1 MGYLVWNS
9 MTDNLNIDCDLVI
22 IGAGMAGMAASLF
35 AGNRNIDTV
44 QVGIASEI
52 IFASGLLD
60 LMGVHPVEHG
70 TLRRDPWEGIQ
81 DLCRDIPDH
90 PYAKIPPTIIHDAFE
105 ELIAFLNASGLV
117 YVRHE
122 RQNAFVLTPVG
133 TIKPSYFIPRTMWNG
148 VQALETREPCLI
160 VDIEGLK
167 GFSARQIVSS
177 LTSHWPGLDHATIS
191 FPGSRHQG
199 EVYLEPLA
207 RSLAIPQTRKAL
219 ADELRPLLNG
229 ARFLGMPAVFGIQD
243 SHRILSDI
251 EKRVGVPIFEIPTM
265 PPSIP
270 GLRLKETFESN
281 LPAKGV
287 QRFSQKRVMG
297 VQMDGKGF
305 EVQIGDTS
313 PETLIKTRGI
323 VLASGRFLG
332 KGLSADRKQI
342 RETIFNLPVHQPDK
356 RNEWHCYEFLDPAG
370 HPVNRTGLV
379 TDDRFRPL
387 DRSGKAA
394 HKRLFAA
401 GSILAH
407 QDWMRQKCGSGLAIA
422 TAYAAVNAFLDDNAS

>member
-1 MGYLVWNS
+1 
-9 MTDNLNIDCDLVI
+9 MTEPLNIDCDLVI

-35 AGNRNIDTV
+35 AGNKNIETV
-44 QVGIASEI
+44 QVGITSEI

-60 LMGVHPVEHG
+60 LMGVHPVEHE
-70 TLRRDPWEGIQ
+70 TIRKDPWEGIEA
-81 DLCRDIPDH
+81 LCRDIPDH
-90 PYAKIPPTIIHDAFE
+90 PYAKIPPTIIHKAFE
-105 ELIAFLNASGLV
+105 ELIMFLNASGLV

-122 RQNAFVLTPVG
+122 NQNALVLTPVG
-133 TIKPSYFIPRTMWNG
+133 TAKPSYFIPITMWNG
-148 VQALETREPCLI
+148 VQALQTKEPCLI

-167 GFSARQIVSS
+167 GFSARQIVASFRS
-177 LTSHWPGLDHATIS
+177 RWPGLDHATIS
-191 FPGSRHQG
+191 FPGSTHQG

-207 RSLAIPQTRKAL
+207 RSLVIPQTRKAL
-219 ADELRPLLNG
+219 ADELRPHLKD

-243 SHRILSDI
+243 SHKILSDI
-251 EKRVGVPIFEIPTM
+251 ENQVGVPIFEIPTM

-270 GLRLKETFESN
+270 GLRLKEAFESN

-287 QRFSQKRVMG
+287 RRFFQKRVMT
-297 VQMDGKGF
+297 VQTEGKGF
-305 EVQIGDTS
+305 VVQIGDTS

-342 RETIFNLPVHQPDK
+342 RESIFDLPVHQPDK

-370 HPVNRTGLV
+370 HPVNRAGIL

-387 DRSGKAA
+387 DRSDKPA
-394 HKRLFAA
+394 HKGLFAA

-422 TAYAAVNAFLDDNAS
+422 TAYAAVNAFLDYNAS

>member
-1 MGYLVWNS
+1 
-9 MTDNLNIDCDLVI
+9 MTDTINIDCDLVI

-35 AGNRNIDTV
+35 AGNRNIEAV
-44 QVGIASEI
+44 QVGITSEI

-60 LMGVHPVEHG
+60 LMGVHPVALG
-70 TLRRDPWEGIQ
+70 IIRKDPWEGIEK
-81 DLCRDIPDH
+81 LCQDIPDH
-90 PYAKIPPTIIHDAFE
+90 PYAKISPTIIHDAFE
-105 ELIAFLNASGLV
+105 ELITFLNASGLV
-117 YVRHE
+117 YIQHE

-133 TIKPSYFIPRTMWNG
+133 TVKPSYFIPQTMWNG
-148 VQALETREPCLI
+148 VRALAKKKPCLI

-167 GFSARQIVSS
+167 GFSARQIVASFKS
-177 LTSHWPGLDHATIS
+177 RWPGLDHATIS
-191 FPGSRHQG
+191 FPGSLNPG

-207 RSLAIPQTRKAL
+207 RSLVIPQTRKAL
-219 ADELRPLLNG
+219 ADKLRPHLKN
-229 ARFLGMPAVFGIQD
+229 AHFLGMPAVFGIQD
-243 SHRILSDI
+243 SHKILADI
-251 EKRVGVPIFEIPTM
+251 EKMVGIPMFEIPTM

-270 GLRLKETFESN
+270 GLRIKETFESN

-287 QRFSQKRVMG
+287 QRFFQKRVMG
-297 VQMDGKGF
+297 VQREGKGF
-305 EVQIGDTS
+305 VVQIGDTS

-342 RETIFNLPVHQPDK
+342 RETIFNLPVHQPSK
-356 RNEWHCYEFLDPAG
+356 RYEWHCYEFLDPAG
-370 HPVNRTGLV
+370 HPVNRAGLV

-387 DRSGKAA
+387 DLSGNVV
-394 HKRLFAA
+394 HDRLFAA

-422 TAYAAVNAFLDDNAS
+422 TAYAAVNAFLNS

>member
-1 MGYLVWNS
+1 
-9 MTDNLNIDCDLVI
+9 MTDTLNIDCDLVI

-35 AGNRNIDTV
+35 AGNRNIETV
-44 QVGIASEI
+44 QVGITSEI

-70 TLRRDPWEGIQ
+70 TVWKDPWEGIEN
-81 DLCRDIPDH
+81 LCRDIPDH
-90 PYAKIPPTIIHDAFE
+90 PYAKIPPTIIHDALE
-105 ELIAFLNASGLV
+105 ELIAFLNASGLA

-122 RQNAFVLTPVG
+122 RQNALVLTPVG

-148 VQALETREPCLI
+148 IQALETKDPCLI

-167 GFSARQIVSS
+167 GFSARQVVSS
-177 LTSHWPGLDHATIS
+177 FKSLWPGMDHATIS
-191 FPGSRHQG
+191 FPGSANQG

-207 RSLAIPQTRKAL
+207 RSLVIPQARKAL
-219 ADELRPLLNG
+219 ADVLRPHLKD

-243 SHRILSDI
+243 AHKILSDI
-251 EKRVGVPIFEIPTM
+251 EKLVGVPIFEIPTM

-281 LPAKGV
+281 LPEKGIR
-287 QRFSQKRVMG
+287 RFFQKRVMG
-297 VQMDGKGF
+297 VQMERKGF
-305 EVQIGDTS
+305 VVQLGDTS
-313 PETLIKTRGI
+313 PETLIKTKGI

-332 KGLSADRKQI
+332 KGLTADRKQI
-342 RETIFNLPVHQPDK
+342 RESIFDLPVHQPDK
-356 RNEWHCYEFLDPAG
+356 RSEWHCYEFLDPAG
-370 HPVNRTGLV
+370 HPVNRAGLV

-387 DRSGKAA
+387 DRSGNAA
-394 HKRLFAA
+394 HDRLFAA

-422 TAYAAVNAFLDDNAS
+422 TAYAAVNAFLDYNAS

>member
-1 MGYLVWNS
+1 
-9 MTDNLNIDCDLVI
+9 MTDILDIDCELLV
-22 IGAGMAGMAASLF
+22 IGAGMTGMAASLF
-35 AGNRNIDTV
+35 AGNRNVETV
-44 QVGIASEI
+44 QVGITSEI

-60 LMGVHPVEHG
+60 LLGVHPMEHE
-70 TLRRDPWEGIQ
+70 TIRKDPWEGIEA
-81 DLCRDIPDH
+81 LCRDNPDH
-90 PYAKIPPTIIHDAFE
+90 PYAKIPSKIIYDAFE
-105 ELIAFLNASGLV
+105 ELATFLNASGLA

-122 RQNAFVLTPVG
+122 DRNALVLTPVG
-133 TIKPSYFIPRTMWNG
+133 TVKPSYFIPRTMWNG
-148 VQALETREPCLI
+148 VRALQTKEACLI

-167 GFSARQIVSS
+167 GFSARQIVAS
-177 LTSHWPGLDHATIS
+177 LRSRRPNLSHATIS
-191 FPGSRHQG
+191 FPGSVNPG

-207 RSLAIPQTRKAL
+207 RSLVIPQTREAL
-219 ADELRPLLNG
+219 ADELRPHLKE

-243 SHRILSDI
+243 SHKILSDI
-251 EKRVGVPIFEIPTM
+251 ENRVGVPVFEIPTM

-270 GLRLKETFESN
+270 GLRIKEVFESN

-287 QRFSQKRVMG
+287 QRFFQKRVMD
-297 VQMDGKGF
+297 VKSAGKGF

-313 PETLIKTRGI
+313 PETLIRTRGI

-342 RETIFNLPVHQPDK
+342 RESIFNLPVHQPVN
-356 RNEWHCYEFLDPAG
+356 RHEWHCYEFLDPAG
-370 HPVNRTGLV
+370 HPVNRAGLV

-387 DRSGKAA
+387 DHSGKIA
-394 HKRLFAA
+394 HQKLFAA

-422 TAYAAVNAFLDDNAS
+422 TAYAAVNAFLDYKPS

>member
-1 MGYLVWNS
+1 
-9 MTDNLNIDCDLVI
+9 MTDTPNIDCDLVI

-35 AGNRNIDTV
+35 AGNRNISTV

-60 LMGVHPVEHG
+60 LMGVHPVEHK
-70 TLRRDPWEGIQ
+70 TIRKDPWEGIEA
-81 DLCRDIPDH
+81 LCRDIPDH
-90 PYAKIPPTIIHDAFE
+90 PYAKIPQKIIHDAFE
-105 ELIAFLNASGLV
+105 ELVIFLNASGLV

-122 RQNAFVLTPVG
+122 SQNALVLTPVG
-133 TIKPSYFIPRTMWNG
+133 TVKPSYFIPQTMWNG
-148 VQALETREPCLI
+148 VQALETKEPCLI

-167 GFSARQIVSS
+167 GFSARQVVASF
-177 LTSHWPGLDHATIS
+177 TSRWPGLNHTTIS
-191 FPGSRHQG
+191 FPGALNQG
-199 EVYLEPLA
+199 DVYLEPLA
-207 RSLAIPQTRKAL
+207 RSLVIPQTREAL
-219 ADELRPLLNG
+219 ADILRPHLKG
-229 ARFLGMPAVFGIQD
+229 ARFIGMPAVFGIQD
-243 SHRILSDI
+243 SHKFLADI
-251 EKRVGVPIFEIPTM
+251 EKRVGVPMFEIPTM

-270 GLRLKETFESN
+270 GLRLKEAFESN

-287 QRFSQKRVMG
+287 RRFFQKRVMA
-297 VQMDGKGF
+297 VRTKGKGF
-305 EVQIGDTS
+305 MVQIGDTS
-313 PETLIKTRGI
+313 PETLINTRGI

-342 RETIFNLPVHQPDK
+342 RESIFDLPVHQPDK

-370 HPVNRTGLV
+370 HPVNRAGLL

-387 DRSGKAA
+387 DRSGKPA
-394 HKRLFAA
+394 HERLFAA

-422 TAYAAVNAFLDDNAS
+422 TAYAAVNAFQRKTT

>member
-1 MGYLVWNS
+1 M
-9 MTDNLNIDCDLVI
+9 MDTFDMDCDLVI

-35 AGNRNIDTV
+35 AGSRGIDTV
-44 QVGIASEI
+44 QVGVASEI

-60 LMGVHPVEHG
+60 LMGVHPVKHR
-70 TLRRDPWEGIQ
+70 TRRKDPWEGIE

-90 PYAKIPPTIIHDAFE
+90 PYARIPPSIIQDAFE

-117 YVRHE
+117 YVRHD
-122 RQNAFVLTPVG
+122 RQNALVLTPVG
-133 TIKPSYFIPRTMWNG
+133 TVKPSYFIPKTMWNG
-148 VQALETREPCLI
+148 VKALETKEPCLI

-167 GFSARQIVSS
+167 GFSARQIVASFTS
-177 LTSHWPGLDHATIS
+177 LWPGLDHVTIS
-191 FPGSRHQG
+191 FPGSASQG

-207 RSLAIPQTRKAL
+207 RSLVIPQTRKAL
-219 ADELRPLLNG
+219 ADELRPHLKK
-229 ARFLGMPAVFGIQD
+229 ARFLGLPAVFGIQD
-243 SHRILSDI
+243 SHKILTDI
-251 EKRVGVPIFEIPTM
+251 EKQVGVPMFEIPTM

-270 GLRLKETFESN
+270 GLRIKEIFESN

-287 QRFSQKRVMG
+287 RRFFQKRVMG
-297 VQMDGKGF
+297 VQVHGKEF
-305 EVQIGDTS
+305 VVQIGDTS
-313 PETLIKTRGI
+313 PEILIKTRGI

-332 KGLSADRKQI
+332 KGLSADRRQI
-342 RETIFNLPVHQPDK
+342 RESIFDLPVHQPYK

-370 HPVNRTGLV
+370 HPVNRAGIV

-387 DRSGKAA
+387 DRSGKPA
-394 HKRLFAA
+394 HENLFAA

-422 TAYAAVNAFLDDNAS
+422 TAYAAVNAFLDYNAS

>member
-1 MGYLVWNS
+1 MND
-9 MTDNLNIDCDLVI
+9 TLNIDCDLVI
-22 IGAGMAGMAASLF
+22 IGAGMTGMAASLF
-35 AGNRNIDTV
+35 AGNRNIKTV
-44 QVGIASEI
+44 QVGTTSEI

-60 LMGVHPVEHG
+60 LVGVHPVEHG
-70 TLRRDPWEGIQ
+70 TIMKDPWEGIEA
-81 DLCRDIPDH
+81 LCRDIPDH
-90 PYAKIPPTIIHDAFE
+90 PYARIPPTIIHEAFE

-122 RQNAFVLTPVG
+122 RQNALALTPIG
-133 TIKPSYFIPRTMWNG
+133 TIKPSYFIPKTMWNG
-148 VQALETREPCLI
+148 VLALEKKEPCLI

-167 GFSARQIVSS
+167 GFSARQIVASFSS
-177 LTSHWPGLDHATIS
+177 RWPGLDHATIS
-191 FPGSRHQG
+191 FPGSRPKG

-207 RSLAIPQTRKAL
+207 RSLAIPQTREAL
-219 ADELRPLLNG
+219 ADELRPHLKD

-243 SHRILSDI
+243 SHRILSDL
-251 EKRVGVPIFEIPTM
+251 EKRVGVPMFEIPTM

-281 LPAKGV
+281 LPTKGV
-287 QRFSQKRVMG
+287 QRFFQKRVMD
-297 VQMDGKGF
+297 VKTERKGF
-305 EVQIGDTS
+305 LVQIGDTS

-323 VLASGRFLG
+323 LLATGRFLG

-342 RETIFNLPVHQPDK
+342 SESIFNLPVHQPVK
-356 RNEWHCYEFLDPAG
+356 RNQWHCYDFLDPAG
-370 HPVNRTGLV
+370 HPVNRAGLV

-387 DRSGKAA
+387 DRSGKPA
-394 HKRLFAA
+394 HKGLFVA

-422 TAYAAVNAFLDDNAS
+422 TAYAAVNAFLDYNASS

>member
-1 MGYLVWNS
+1 
-9 MTDNLNIDCDLVI
+9 MTENLTIDCDLVI

-44 QVGIASEI
+44 QVGITSEI
-52 IFASGLLD
+52 IFASGLID
-60 LMGVHPVEHG
+60 LLGVHPVASG
-70 TLRRDPWEGIQ
+70 NIRKDPWEGIEN
-81 DLCRDIPDH
+81 LCLDIPDH
-90 PYAKIPPTIIHDAFE
+90 PYAKISPTIIHDAVE
-105 ELIAFLNASGLV
+105 ELIAFLNESGLV

-122 RQNAFVLTPVG
+122 RQNALVLTPAG
-133 TIKPSYFIPRTMWNG
+133 TIKPTYFVPRTMWNG
-148 VQALETREPCLI
+148 VRALETKAPCLI

-167 GFSARQIVSS
+167 GFGARQIVASFKS
-177 LTSHWPGLDHATIS
+177 LWPGLDHATIS
-191 FPGSRHQG
+191 YPGSVNQG

-207 RSLAIPQTRKAL
+207 RSLAIPQNRKTL
-219 ADELRPLLNG
+219 ADELRSCLKN

-243 SHRILSDI
+243 AHRILSDI
-251 EKRVGVPIFEIPTM
+251 EKLVGVPMFEIPTM

-281 LPAKGV
+281 LSAKGIR
-287 QRFSQKRVMG
+287 RFFQKHVMG
-297 VQMDGKGF
+297 VQVEGKEF
-305 EVQIGDTS
+305 IIQIGDTS

-342 RETIFNLPVHQPDK
+342 RESIFNLPVHQPDK
-356 RNEWHCYEFLDPAG
+356 RSEWHCYEFLDPAG
-370 HPVNRTGLV
+370 HPVNRAGLE

-394 HKRLFAA
+394 HENLFAV

-407 QDWMRQKCGSGLAIA
+407 QDWIRQKCGSGLAIA
-422 TAYAAVNAFLDDNAS
+422 SAYAAVNAFINNNTTYPG

>member
-1 MGYLVWNS
+1 
-9 MTDNLNIDCDLVI
+9 MTENLNIDCDLVI

-44 QVGIASEI
+44 QVGITSEI
-52 IFASGLLD
+52 IFTSGLMD
-60 LMGVHPVEHG
+60 LLGVHPVEHG
-70 TLRRDPWEGIQ
+70 TIRRDPWQGIK

-90 PYAKIPPTIIHDAFE
+90 PYAKIPPAIIHNAFE
-105 ELIAFLNASGLV
+105 ELIAFLKTSGLV

-122 RQNAFVLTPVG
+122 KQNAFVLTPVG

-148 VQALETREPCLI
+148 VQAFETKEPCLI

-167 GFSARQIVSS
+167 GFSARQIAASFKSRWPS
-177 LTSHWPGLDHATIS
+177 LNHATIS
-191 FPGSRHQG
+191 FPGSHHQG

-207 RSLAIPQTRKAL
+207 RSLVIPQTRKAL
-219 ADELRPLLNG
+219 ADELRPHLKD

-243 SHRILSDI
+243 AHKILSDI
-251 EKRVGVPIFEIPTM
+251 EKLVGVPMFEIPTM

-270 GLRLKETFESN
+270 GLRIKETFESN

-287 QRFSQKRVMG
+287 RRFFQKSVMG
-297 VQMDGKGF
+297 VEMEGKGF
-305 EVQIGDTS
+305 VVQIGDTS
-313 PETLIKTRGI
+313 PETLIKTKGI

-332 KGLSADRKQI
+332 KGLSSDRKQI

-370 HPVNRTGLV
+370 HPVNRAGLV

-394 HKRLFAA
+394 HDRLFAA

-407 QDWMRQKCGSGLAIA
+407 QDWMRQKCGSGLAVA
-422 TAYAAVNAFLDDNAS
+422 TAFAAVNAFLDHKVSYPEY

>member
-1 MGYLVWNS
+1 
-9 MTDNLNIDCDLVI
+9 MTENLNIDCDLVI

-35 AGNRNIDTV
+35 AGNRNIETV
-44 QVGIASEI
+44 QVGITSEI

-60 LMGVHPVEHG
+60 LMGVHPVEGG
-70 TLRRDPWEGIQ
+70 TSRGDPWQGIE

-90 PYAKIPPTIIHDAFE
+90 PYAKIPSSIIHDAFE
-105 ELIAFLNASGLV
+105 ELIAFLNTSGLV
-117 YVRHE
+117 YTRNK
-122 RQNAFVLTPVG
+122 RKNSFVLTPVG

-148 VQALETREPCLI
+148 IRAFETKKPCLI
-160 VDIEGLK
+160 VDIKGLK
-167 GFSARQIVSS
+167 GFSARQIVASFKS
-177 LTSHWPGLDHATIS
+177 LWPGLDHATIS
-191 FPGSRHQG
+191 FPGSPHQG

-207 RSLAIPQTRKAL
+207 RSLATPLARKAL
-219 ADELRPLLNG
+219 ADELRPHLKN
-229 ARFLGMPAVFGIQD
+229 ARFLGLPAVFGIQD

-251 EKRVGVPIFEIPTM
+251 EKLVGVPMFEIPTM

-270 GLRLKETFESN
+270 GIRLKEIFESN

-287 QRFSQKRVMG
+287 RRFFQKRVMG
-297 VQMDGKGF
+297 VQMEGKEF
-305 EVQIGDTS
+305 VVQIGDTS
-313 PETLIKTRGI
+313 PETLIKTKGI

-342 RETIFNLPVHQPDK
+342 RESIFDLPVHQPDK

-370 HPVNRTGLV
+370 HPVNRAGLV

-394 HKRLFAA
+394 HDKLFAA

-422 TAYAAVNAFLDDNAS
+422 SAYAAVNAFLNTNSGF